1 MANPAHLTVFH
12 EGVEI
17 WNSWRERHPLVT
29 PDLTG
34 ANLQGLNLKR
44 ANLQQANLQ
53 GADLREANLKQAN
66 LLAINLEGA
75 DLVRAN
81 LKGADLR
88 QANLSGANLVNARL
102 EGANLRETMLEG
114 AVLREA
120 NLKGA
125 DLLGARLQGANLWAA
140 NLKGANLWAANL
152 KGAYLREANL
162 KEAGLREANLAGAD
176 LAGAN
181 IKGRIFGRRTTT
193 LYGANFSETHLQG
206 LKYNRW
212 ARYQGIRLDGSYGS
226 AWFRRFAGDQDFIEE
241 LRSSRLRFPLYAV
254 WLLFSDCGRSL
265 SLWLSWAVVIAL
277 LFALGFYGLG
287 EPAFAREGL
296 PWSFGATVYHSVVT
310 LTTLGVGSL
319 KPLTLEA
326 AWWVM
331 AEVALGYLM
340 LAGLVSIMFAKLARR
355 G

>member
-1 MANPAHLTVFH
+1 
-12 EGVEI
+12 
-17 WNSWRERHPLVT
+17 
-29 PDLTG
+29 
-34 ANLQGLNLKR
+34 
-44 ANLQQANLQ
+44 
-53 GADLREANLKQAN
+53 
-66 LLAINLEGA
+66 
-75 DLVRAN
+75 
-81 LKGADLR
+81 
-88 QANLSGANLVNARL
+88 
-102 EGANLRETMLEG
+102 
-114 AVLREA
+114 
-120 NLKGA
+120 
-125 DLLGARLQGANLWAA
+125 
-140 NLKGANLWAANL
+140 
-152 KGAYLREANL
+152 
-162 KEAGLREANLAGAD
+162 
-176 LAGAN
+176 
-181 IKGRIFGRRTTT
+181 
-193 LYGANFSETHLQG
+193 
-206 LKYNRW
+206 
-212 ARYQGIRLDGSYGS
+212 
-226 AWFRRFAGDQDFIEE
+226 
-241 LRSSRLRFPLYAV
+241 LYAV